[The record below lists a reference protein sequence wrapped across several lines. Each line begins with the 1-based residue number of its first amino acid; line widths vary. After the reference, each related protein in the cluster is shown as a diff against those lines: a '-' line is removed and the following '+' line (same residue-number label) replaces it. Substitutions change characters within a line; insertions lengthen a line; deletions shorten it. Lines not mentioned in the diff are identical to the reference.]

1 TFAALRS
8 TRRRLMDPATFEEA
22 LRELNLD
29 TADDSDDGEPAPDAP
44 EAAGTAFEQLL
55 GGAPANPAA
64 TTARATTRTVES
76 IVSSLV
82 APFVEPGTDPRQDEY
97 AAMVDSAISELM
109 RTLLHDPA
117 FQRLEARWR
126 SVHELI
132 TSVETG
138 EELKVYLL
146 DVTREELQDDLCA
159 PGVTPDQT
167 GLYRQL
173 VEKNRQ
179 TAGGDPWTVL
189 VADWNF
195 GASGDDIGLLAALG
209 ALGAQAGGPVL
220 AGANTS
226 LFGCTDVW
234 SNPDVRAWSE
244 PDAEEQAVWNALRQ
258 SPMATWIGLS
268 APRLLSRV
276 PYGAKRDEIDAFS
289 FEETPDDADG
299 SQYLWSNPAFA
310 LAALLGQ
317 DFTERG
323 WQLVPGQ
330 SLDVQD
336 LPACSVKRDG
346 EAMLV
351 PCGEAFLSEPAA
363 AAISAQGVMPV
374 LSHASANR
382 VRFAGVHSIASPQAP
397 LSGAWNS

>member
-1 TFAALRS
+1 
-8 TRRRLMDPATFEEA
+8 MDPATFEEA
-22 LRELNLD
+22 LRELNLSP
-29 TADDSDDGEPAPDAP
+29 ASDAAATEPAAEAP
-44 EAAGTAFEQLL
+44 QAAGSAFEQLL
-55 GGAPANPAA
+55 GGVPASPAA

-82 APFVEPGTDPRQDEY
+82 APFVEPGTDPRQDQY
-97 AAMVDSAISELM
+97 AAMVDLAISELM
-109 RTLLHDPA
+109 RALLHEPA

-146 DVTREELQDDLCA
+146 DVTREELQGDLCA
-159 PGVTPDQT
+159 SGVSPDQT

-189 VADWNF
+189 VADWYF
-195 GASGDDIGLLAALG
+195 GADGDDIGLLAALG

-220 AGANTS
+220 AGARST

-234 SNPDVRAWSE
+234 SEPDVRAWSA
-244 PDAEEQAVWNALRQ
+244 PAAEEQALWDALRQ
-258 SPMATWIGLS
+258 SPMAPWIGLA
-268 APRLLSRV
+268 APRLLGRV

-317 DFTERG
+317 DFTDRG

-346 EAMLV
+346 EALLV
-351 PCGEAFLSEPAA
+351 PCGEALLSEPAA
-363 AAISAQGVMPV
+363 AAIAAQGVMPV

-382 VRFAGVHSIASPQAP
+382 VRFAGVHSIAAPQAP
-397 LSGAWNS
+397 LAGGWSSSG